1 MKTYLITGAAGF
13 IGSNLVKKIL
23 KESKVA
29 KQLDDGTIGV
39 GTRFELRYNKDGKI
53 ETLTGEMINQAVSDE
68 VDTDY
73 VERISPLGQQI
84 YGLRVGDPFT
94 FRDGNKMY
102 KGFIAAVEL
111 AQQPQQETIGYQYH
125 K

>member
-1 MKTYLITGAAGF
+1 MSFEKRRF
-13 IGSNLVKKIL
+13 CRD
-23 KESKVA
+23 VA
-29 KQLDDGTIGV
+29 KPLDDGTIGV
-39 GTRFELRYNKDGKI
+39 GTRFELKYNKDGQI

-84 YGLRVGDPFT
+84 YGLRAGDPFT
-94 FRDGNKMY
+94 FRDGNKVY
-102 KGFIAAVEL
+102 KGSVAAVEL